1 MARRTRKQKEEAKHA
16 FTVSWKPRQEL
27 GESESKKVLKEASV
41 KGQFKKDTKLNI
53 SEVAKKKKAV
63 DSTRYAELASV
74 KRKIGRSVILASLI
88 LSLELVIY
96 LIWSQ

>member
-1 MARRTRKQKEEAKHA
+1 MSRRTRKQKEEAKHA
-16 FTVSWKPRQEL
+16 FTISWKPRQEL

-41 KGQFKKDTKLNI
+41 KGQFKKDIKPKNPQI
-53 SEVAKKKKAV
+53 EKEKKAV
-63 DSTRYAELASV
+63 DSTKDADLASV

-96 LIWSQ
+96 LLS